1 MKKNSKN
8 TIFNLNDSER
18 ETLHS
23 AWSIF
28 HELVELINNE
38 ENAKGE
44 KVKNGYGFVIR
55 DEEGEMIPIDELE
68 DFLDEFECYKN
79 LHSLTLSIEEVE

>member
-1 MKKNSKN
+1 MKMNSKN
-8 TIFNLNDSER
+8 TIFNLTDSER

-28 HELVELINNE
+28 HELVERIYNE
-38 ENAKGE
+38 KDAKRK
-44 KVKNGYGFVIR
+44 KVKDGYGFVIR

-68 DFLDEFECYKN
+68 DFLYELECYKN
-79 LHSLTLSIEEVE
+79 LHSLALSIEEFE

>member
-8 TIFNLNDSER
+8 TIFNLTDSER
-18 ETLHS
+18 ETLYS

-28 HELVELINNE
+28 HELVERVYNE
-38 ENAKGE
+38 EKAKKK
-44 KVKNGYGFVIR
+44 KVKEGYGFVIR

-68 DFLDEFECYKN
+68 DFLYELECYKN
-79 LHSLTLSIEEVE
+79 LHSVSLSIEEFE

>member
-8 TIFNLNDSER
+8 TIFNLTDSER

-28 HELVELINNE
+28 HELIEWVYNE
-38 ENAKGE
+38 ENAKKE
-44 KVKNGYGFVIR
+44 VKDGYGFVIR

-68 DFLDEFECYKN
+68 DFLYELECYKN
-79 LHSLTLSIEEVE
+79 LHSVSLSIEEFE

>member
-1 MKKNSKN
+1 MKKNSN
-8 TIFNLNDSER
+8 TIFNLTDSEC

-28 HELVELINNE
+28 HKLVERIYNE
-38 ENAKGE
+38 EAAKKK
-44 KVKNGYGFVIR
+44 KVKDGYGFVIR

-68 DFLDEFECYKN
+68 DFLYELECYKN
-79 LHSLTLSIEEVE
+79 LHSLTLSIEEFE

>member
-18 ETLHS
+18 ETLYS

-28 HELVELINNE
+28 HDLVELLYNE
-38 ENAKGE
+38 QDAKRK
-44 KVKNGYGFVIR
+44 KVKDGCVFVIR
-55 DEEGEMIPIDELE
+55 DEEGEIIPLDELE
-68 DFLDEFECYKN
+68 DFLYELECYKN
-79 LHSLTLSIEEVE
+79 LHSLTLSIEEAE

>member
-8 TIFNLNDSER
+8 TIFNLTNSER

-28 HELVELINNE
+28 HELVERVYNE
-38 ENAKGE
+38 ENAKRK
-44 KVKNGYGFVIR
+44 KVKDGYGFVIR

-68 DFLDEFECYKN
+68 DFLYELECYKN
-79 LHSLTLSIEEVE
+79 LHSVSLSIEEFE